1 MIESDYMSY
10 KVVQSVKKQLETGGC
25 KILGAILNKVQNSG
39 KGYYGYY
46 KGYYGYY
53 DS

>member
-1 MIESDYMSY
+1 M
-10 KVVQSVKKQLETGGC
+10 KKQLDQSDC
-25 KILGAILNKVQNSG
+25 KILGVILNKVQSGG

-53 DS
+53 DSYGYGDYSGEDNK